1 MRITSGYLKNRV
13 ILSRE
18 GKDTRPTLER
28 IKEAIFSIIFDK
40 IENAKFLD
48 LYSGTGNMAFE
59 ALSRGASKA
68 IMIEKDVDAL
78 KVIID
83 NVNRLGVDKQCR
95 AYKNDVLRAIEIL
108 FNKKEKFNIIF
119 MDPPYKENLIMQTL
133 EKLSKSDILDD
144 EGIIICEHGKYE
156 KLDNELFNFIKY
168 DEREYNTKIVSF
180 FMKKG

>member
-1 MRITSGYLKNRV
+1 MQ
-13 ILSRE
+13 
-18 GKDTRPTLER
+18 
-28 IKEAIFSIIFDK
+28 A
-40 IENAKFLD
+40 
-48 LYSGTGNMAFE
+48 
-59 ALSRGASKA
+59 
-68 IMIEKDVDAL
+68 
-78 KVIID
+78 
-83 NVNRLGVDKQCR
+83 NRLGIDKQCR

-119 MDPPYKENLIMQTL
+119 MDPPYKENLVMQTL
-133 EKLSKSDILDD
+133 EKLSKFDILDD